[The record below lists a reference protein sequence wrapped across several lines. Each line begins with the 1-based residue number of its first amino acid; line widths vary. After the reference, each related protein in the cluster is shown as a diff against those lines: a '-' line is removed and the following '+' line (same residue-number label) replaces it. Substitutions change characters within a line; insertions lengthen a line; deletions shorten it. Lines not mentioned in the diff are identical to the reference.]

1 MPKLSDIY
9 EAGIKQKQAG
19 VDPATSASVN
29 QIEQKLFQRLM
40 TQYPQMVAEYAG
52 LQGTEGGKVLNTDI
66 ARELS
71 EDYRADRT
79 KASDVHEPASKF
91 IKQLFAQKLAQ
102 GDGGD
107 ILFTAGGAGAGKSTA
122 LEAMKDHPAVQNAS
136 VVYDTNMA
144 KLDTSREKIQEA
156 LKANKKATVL
166 YTYRDPVDAFVNGA
180 LQRASKMEKEL
191 GTGRT
196 VPLTEFLKTHVGA
209 LETIK
214 QLDKEFKDNGKV
226 QIRAVDNSRGKG
238 KAKAIKISQLP
249 TIDSAKVKKELENA
263 LEREYAAGRISKAIY
278 MGTKGVS
285 KPV

>member
-1 MPKLSDIY
+1 
-9 EAGIKQKQAG
+9 
-19 VDPATSASVN
+19 
-29 QIEQKLFQRLM
+29 
-40 TQYPQMVAEYAG
+40 MVAEYGA
-52 LQGTEGGKVLNTDI
+52 LEGTEGGKVLNTDI

-71 EDYRADRT
+71 EDYRIDRT

-91 IKQLFAQKLAQ
+91 IKQLFAEKLAQ

-122 LEAMKDHPAVQNAS
+122 LEAMKDHPAVRNAG

-156 LKANKKATVL
+156 LKANKKATVI

-180 LQRASKMEKEL
+180 LQRASSMEKEL

-214 QLDKEFKDNGKV
+214 HLDKEFKGNSKV

-238 KAKAIKISQLP
+238 KAKAISISQLP
-249 TIDSAKVKKELENA
+249 KIDSVKVRKELEHA

-278 MGTKGVS
+278 FGTKGNR
-285 KPV
+285 